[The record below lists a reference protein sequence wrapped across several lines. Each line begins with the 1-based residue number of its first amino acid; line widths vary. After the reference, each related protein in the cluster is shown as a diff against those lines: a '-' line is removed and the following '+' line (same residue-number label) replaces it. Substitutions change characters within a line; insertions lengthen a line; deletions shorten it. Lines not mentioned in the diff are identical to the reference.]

1 MMILSGGRKKKY
13 IKEEGVMPFEIMKKV
28 MLTGI
33 GLALKTRSEMEALT
47 RDIIKRSKM
56 SEAEG
61 RKFVA
66 DVMKKY
72 DKARADMEKQIK
84 KGIAEYLAQADIA
97 SKKELQALKQEVQRL
112 KKGAKTKK

>member
-1 MMILSGGRKKKY
+1 
-13 IKEEGVMPFEIMKKV
+13 MPFEIMKKV

-47 RDIIKRSKM
+47 KDIIKQSKM

-72 DKARADMEKQIK
+72 ERARTDMEKQIK
-84 KGIAEYLAQADIA
+84 KGIAEYMAQADIA

>member
-1 MMILSGGRKKKY
+1 
-13 IKEEGVMPFEIMKKV
+13 MPFEIMKKM

-47 RDIIKRSKM
+47 KDIIKRSKM

-61 RKFVA
+61 RKFIA

-72 DKARADMEKQIK
+72 EKARSDMEKQIK
-84 KGIAEYLAQADIA
+84 KGIADYMAGADIA
-97 SKKELQALKQEVQRL
+97 SRKELHALKQEVQRL
-112 KKGAKTKK
+112 KKAAKSKK